1 MKKLI
6 TTAAFLMFGTMVI
19 TAQTTKNKN
28 NPSTMPEKPAN
39 GTEMKIA
46 TPVQP
51 NGMNRTIDTA
61 TNNNRLKMQTNPNR
75 LQQNQAMPNNGTL
88 QNPNTTSPNNGT
100 LQNPNTTMPNNGT
113 LQNPNSTMPNNSTAS
128 PQVIPVNP
136 VEGTKP
142 IR

>member
-28 NPSTMPEKPAN
+28 NPSTMPDKPAN

-61 TNNNRLKMQTNPNR
+61 ATNNKLKMQNNQNRLK
-75 LQQNQAMPNNGTL
+75 QNQMSPNNGTL
-88 QNPNTTSPNNGT
+88 QQPNTTLPNNGT

-113 LQNPNSTMPNNSTAS
+113 LQNSNNTMPNNSTAS
-128 PQVIPVNP
+128 PQVIPVSP

-142 IR
+142 NR